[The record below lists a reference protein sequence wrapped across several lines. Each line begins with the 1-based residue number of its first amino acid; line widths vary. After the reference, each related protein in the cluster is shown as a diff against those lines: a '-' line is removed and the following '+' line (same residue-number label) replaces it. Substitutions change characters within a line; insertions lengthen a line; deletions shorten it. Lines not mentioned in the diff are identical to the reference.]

1 MHEALSRRQL
11 EILSLLRRLG
21 RERVNGE
28 VSTADV
34 AQALYGE
41 DSDLTPRYSLVQR
54 DIMDLAGRG
63 LVEQS
68 PSLHEWRL
76 TPGGIRLVDMPE

>member
-1 MHEALSRRQL
+1 MLRAM
-11 EILSLLRRLG
+11 RRLA

-34 AQALYGE
+34 AQALQGE
-41 DSDLTPRYSLVQR
+41 CRDLTASYSAVQLE
-54 DIMDLAGRG
+54 IMDLAGRG

-76 TPGGIRLVDMPE
+76 TPSGISWVDVSTSPGG

>member
-1 MHEALSRRQL
+1 MGKLA
-11 EILSLLRRLG
+11 
-21 RERVNGE
+21 RERTNGE

-34 AQALYGE
+34 AQVLYGE
-41 DSDLTPRYSLVQR
+41 GRDLTACYSLVHR
-54 DIMDLAGRG
+54 EIMGLAGRG

-76 TPGGIRLVDMPE
+76 TPGVR

>member
-1 MHEALSRRQL
+1 MRGLA
-11 EILSLLRRLG
+11 
-21 RERVNGE
+21 RERTNGE

-41 DSDLTPRYSLVQR
+41 GRDLTARYSLVHGE
-54 DIMDLAGRG
+54 IMELAVRG

-76 TPGGIRLVDMPE
+76 MPGAP

>member
-1 MHEALSRRQL
+1 MRELA
-11 EILSLLRRLG
+11 
-21 RERVNGE
+21 RERTNGE

-41 DSDLTPRYSLVQR
+41 GRDLTACYSLVHGE
-54 DIMDLAGRG
+54 IMELAGRG
-63 LVEQS
+63 LVAQS

-76 TPGGIRLVDMPE
+76 TPEAVPAITESADQT

>member
-1 MHEALSRRQL
+1 M
-11 EILSLLRRLG
+11 RRLA
-21 RERVNGE
+21 RERANGE

-34 AQALYGE
+34 AQALQGE
-41 DSDLTPRYSLVQR
+41 GGDLTASYSAVQR
-54 DIMDLAGRG
+54 EIMDLAGRG

-76 TPGGIRLVDMPE
+76 TPGGASRMDTAE

>member
-1 MHEALSRRQL
+1 M
-11 EILSLLRRLG
+11 RRLAG
-21 RERVNGE
+21 ERVNGE

-34 AQALYGE
+34 AQALQGE
-41 DSDLTPRYSLVQR
+41 GGDLTASYSAVQLE
-54 DIMDLAGRG
+54 IMDLAGRG

-76 TPGGIRLVDMPE
+76 TPDGIRRADASIGGADCG

>member
-1 MHEALSRRQL
+1 MPEVLSRRQL
-11 EILSLLRRLG
+11 EILEVMRRLA
-21 RERVNGE
+21 RERTKGE

-41 DSDLTPRYSLVQR
+41 DRDLTACYSLLQGE
-54 DIMDLAGRG
+54 IMDLAERG

-76 TPGGIRLVDMPE
+76 TPGVL

>member
-1 MHEALSRRQL
+1 VSEALSPRQL
-11 EILSLLRRLG
+11 EIVGVMRGLA
-21 RERVNGE
+21 RERTNGE

-41 DSDLTPRYSLVQR
+41 GRDLTACYSLVHGE
-54 DIMDLAGRG
+54 IMELAGRG

-76 TPGGIRLVDMPE
+76 TPGAP